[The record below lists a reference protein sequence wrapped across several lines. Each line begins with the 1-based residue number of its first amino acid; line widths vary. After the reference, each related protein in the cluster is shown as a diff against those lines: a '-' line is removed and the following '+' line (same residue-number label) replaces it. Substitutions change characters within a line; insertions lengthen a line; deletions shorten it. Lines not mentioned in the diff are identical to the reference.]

1 MIIIKQLRKILVSI
15 VVAYVPSLFIIA
27 ALIGGEEAF
36 FDTPFIFDLLIVLLY
51 TFPIVVGTIEVLI
64 NLERIA
70 ENKKHFSVYNI
81 ITMVISLS
89 VIVITVALSKF
100 IYVSITLAVVLLM
113 LEIIH
118 CAKKRTIINLVD
130 FLKQPSFWIIV
141 FCILLSITF
150 CSGAYRLAL
159 NSKDQADP
167 LDFVSK
173 NSDNIEELEKQ
184 ISNKYEL
191 ANFKLVRV
199 TIAIVDNV
207 SSEHQLIVEGTYTQK
222 AKVELWT
229 QRYKITQEDF
239 ALFYELHNNEVV
251 YNSEKNMG
259 YDLIMDVTSEI
270 ISTISNI
277 ILYQ

>member
-51 TFPIVVGTIEVLI
+51 TFPIVVGTIEVLL

>member
-27 ALIGGEEAF
+27 ALIGGEETF

-51 TFPIVVGTIEVLI
+51 TFPIVVGTIEVLL

-141 FCILLSITF
+141 SCILLSITF
-150 CSGAYRLAL
+150 CSSAYRLVL
-159 NSKDQADP
+159 NSQFQADP

-184 ISNKYEL
+184 ISYKYEL
-191 ANFKLVRV
+191 DNFKLIRV
-199 TIAIVDNV
+199 TIATVDND
-207 SSEHQLIVEGTYTQK
+207 SSEHQLIVMGTYTQK

-229 QRYKITQEDF
+229 QRYEIAQEDF
-239 ALFYELHNNEVV
+239 ALFYELHKNEVV

>member
-51 TFPIVVGTIEVLI
+51 TFPIVVGTIEVLL

-118 CAKKRTIINLVD
+118 CAKKRTKINLVD

-251 YNSEKNMG
+251 YSSEKITSD
-259 YDLIMDVTSEI
+259 DLITDMTSETI
-270 ISTISNI
+270 TIISNI
-277 ILYQ
+277 VIHQ